1 MLPCSA
7 MLCQLRQ
14 DVIQRSWF
22 DSAFLVTIPSR
33 SLHIFMHSARV
44 RAVLE
49 SFETTTTDLNLAFLS
64 HIYNSLAEHFH
75 GGPVTLFNPF
85 TPVIT

>member
-1 MLPCSA
+1 MHVA
-7 MLCQLRQ
+7 MLCNVVSVEAGRN
-14 DVIQRSWF
+14 S
-22 DSAFLVTIPSR
+22 LVTISSR